1 MLNWKEVKKIINE
14 IAYERGLD
22 VESVWESLASAFASA
37 YRKEFGKKEQKIV
50 AKIEP
55 EKDKVLFFLEK
66 IVVDDAYLT
75 EHKIPFT
82 PERYIYLNEALKEN
96 KEAKVGDLI
105 LIPLEPKEGFGRI
118 AAQTAKQV
126 ILQKLKE
133 KEKDTLYNDFKSKEG
148 EVISGIVQ
156 RVDEKFVFLDVGKT
170 IAILPR
176 SEQIP
181 GEFYR
186 PGQRLRVYLLS
197 VQLDKKSL
205 NIVVSRSFPKFV
217 TKLFELEVPEIA
229 QGLVRIVSLV
239 RDPGVKTK
247 MAVESLDPKID
258 PVGAVVGQR
267 GVRINAVI
275 SELGQERID
284 VVKYSQDPK
293 EYIVNALSPAKVLEV
308 RLLEKNVALA
318 IVNKEQLSL
327 AIGKEGQNVR
337 MASKLTGWKID
348 VKSMEEVKELEEKAK
363 DGIKV
368 EEEKKKKEKK
378 ENEKNEPKKSE

>member
-22 VESVWESLASAFASA
+22 LESVWDSLASAFASA
-37 YRKEFGKKEQKIV
+37 YRKEFGKKEQKVV
-50 AKIEP
+50 AKIDP
-55 EKDKVLFFLEK
+55 ENEKIFFYLEK
-66 IVVDDAYLT
+66 IVVDENYLK
-75 EHKIPFT
+75 EHKISFT

-96 KEAKVGDLI
+96 KEVKVGDVI
-105 LIPLEPKEGFGRI
+105 LFPLEPKEGFGRI

-133 KEKDTLYNDFKSKEG
+133 KEKDTLFNDFKSKEG

-170 IAILPR
+170 IAILPK

-186 PGQRLRVYLLS
+186 PGQRLRVYLMS
-197 VQLDKKSL
+197 VQLDKRNL
-205 NIVVSRSFPKFV
+205 NILVSRSFPKFV

-229 QGLVRIVSLV
+229 QGLVKIVSLV
-239 RDPGVKTK
+239 REPGVKTK
-247 MAVESLDPKID
+247 MAVTSLDPKID

-267 GVRINAVI
+267 GVRIGAVI

-284 VVKYSQDPK
+284 VIKYSEDPK
-293 EYIVNALSPAKVLEV
+293 EYIANALSPAKVLEV
-308 RLLEKNVALA
+308 RLLEKNTALA
-318 IVNKEQLSL
+318 IVERDQLSL

-348 VKSMEEVKELEEKAK
+348 VKSIEEVKDSAEES
-363 DGIKV
+363 KV
-368 EEEKKKKEKK
+368 DEKG
-378 ENEKNEPKKSE
+378 NEKNESQKTE

>member
-170 IAILPR
+170 IAILPK

-308 RLLEKNVALA
+308 KLLEKNVALA

>member
-37 YRKEFGKKEQKIV
+37 YRKEFGKKEQKVV
-50 AKIEP
+50 AKIDP
-55 EKDKVLFFLEK
+55 EKDKIFFYLEK
-66 IVVDDAYLT
+66 TVVDDDYLK
-75 EHKIPFT
+75 EHKIQFT
-82 PERYIYLNEALKEN
+82 PERYVYLNEALKEN
-96 KEAKVGDLI
+96 KEAKVGDSI
-105 LIPLEPKEGFGRI
+105 FIPLEPKEGFGRI

-156 RVDEKFVFLDVGKT
+156 RVDDKFVFLDVGKT
-170 IAILPR
+170 IAILPK

-239 RDPGVKTK
+239 REPGVKTK
-247 MAVESLDPKID
+247 IAVESLDPKID

-293 EYIVNALSPAKVLEV
+293 EYIMNALSPAKVSEV

-318 IVNKEQLSL
+318 IVDKDQLSL

-348 VKSMEEVKELEEKAK
+348 VKSIEELKELEEKTK
-363 DGIKV
+363 EGLKV
-368 EEEKKKKEKK
+368 EEKKEKRKK
-378 ENEKNEPKKSE
+378 ENEENEIKESQ